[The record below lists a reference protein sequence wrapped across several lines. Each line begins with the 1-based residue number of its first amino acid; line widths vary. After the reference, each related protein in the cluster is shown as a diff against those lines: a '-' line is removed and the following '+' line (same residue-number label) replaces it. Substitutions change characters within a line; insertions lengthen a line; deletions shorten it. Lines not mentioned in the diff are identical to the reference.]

1 MFAKVAVPDQSY
13 VEVNRV
19 ICKIHIVFE
28 GGKSLYEQTLVLRN
42 VSFLSIVDIDINN
55 EPVHEISNNVV
66 CVTSKGSDQPAHM
79 VVA

>member
-42 VSFLSIVDIDINN
+42 VSFLIIVDIDINM
-55 EPVHEISNNVV
+55 SNIVI
-66 CVTSKGSDQPAHM
+66 TRSF
-79 VVA
+79 